1 MIADDGRQAMG
12 ATGWDY
18 VTPYRGSVEATLEGL
33 HEQVFQE
40 LYGDGEEYRD
50 RAELYADESMADSGT
65 HSILDVHRIVDTP
78 AGPGRGDWDYCTL
91 RPLRPERLVHH
102 FGTAEPTPQQF
113 EDAMARAKDPS
124 SLRSRRSRRSRRAE
138 DTTLIH
144 EQELRWTGHYVLLHS
159 DGEPT
164 HVGFFGISGD

>member
-1 MIADDGRQAMG
+1 MIADDRRQAMG

-18 VTPYRGSVEATLEGL
+18 VTSYRGSIEATLEAL

-40 LYGDGEEYRD
+40 LYADDEQYSD
-50 RAELYADESMADSGT
+50 RAALYADESVEESGT
-65 HSILDVHRIVDTP
+65 HSILDVRRIVGTP
-78 AGPGRGDWDYCTL
+78 TGPGRGDWDYCTL
-91 RPLRPERLVHH
+91 RPLRSERLVHH

-113 EDAMARAKDPS
+113 EDAMARAKAPS
-124 SLRSRRSRRSRRAE
+124 SPRPRRSRGAE
-138 DTTLIH
+138 GLTLLD

-159 DGEPT
+159 HGEPT

>member
-1 MIADDGRQAMG
+1 MIADDGRRAMG

-18 VTPYRGSVEATLEGL
+18 VTSYRGSVEATLEAL

-40 LYGDGEEYRD
+40 LYGDDEQYGD
-50 RAELYADESMADSGT
+50 RAALYADESLEDSGT
-65 HSILDVHRIVDTP
+65 HSILDVRRIVDTP

-91 RPLRPERLVHH
+91 RPLRPERLLHH

-113 EDAMARAKDPS
+113 EDALARAKAPS
-124 SLRSRRSRRSRRAE
+124 SPRSRRSHGAE
-138 DTTLIH
+138 AMTPTD
-144 EQELRWTGHYVLLHS
+144 EQELRRTGHYVLLHS
-159 DGEPT
+159 NGEPT

>member
-1 MIADDGRQAMG
+1 MG

-18 VTPYRGSVEATLEGL
+18 VTSYRGSIEATLEAL

-40 LYGDGEEYRD
+40 LYGDDEQYGD
-50 RAELYADESMADSGT
+50 RAALYADESIEDSGT
-65 HSILDVHRIVDTP
+65 HSILDVRRIVDTP

-102 FGTAEPTPQQF
+102 FGTAEPTPRQF
-113 EDAMARAKDPS
+113 EDAMARADTPPFP
-124 SLRSRRSRRSRRAE
+124 RSRRAE
-138 DTTLIH
+138 DMTLID
-144 EQELRWTGHYVLLHS
+144 EKELRWTGHYVLLHS